1 MRGSGI
7 EALAR
12 LDYLRG
18 HGTGWCVV
26 QGPAGIGK
34 SMLLAE
40 LAHRAGRRG
49 DDCTRIELGPTPA
62 ADWLC
67 LLADAWNV
75 DSTTVGSPTELRR
88 RMQERLI
95 GLATMN
101 RSQWLLVDQAEPV
114 STELIRGIRWLVSA
128 AGSCSLSLIAVLTE
142 HDAGHPHS
150 DADLRLEL
158 WPWEPADC
166 RRYVEACLQRAKAA
180 ANVSDDA
187 IAALHERTGGV
198 PGTLAKLCEW
208 TWLSLPGGVGDR
220 HPRRPDSCRRR

>member
-1 MRGSGI
+1 
-7 EALAR
+7 
-12 LDYLRG
+12 
-18 HGTGWCVV
+18 
-26 QGPAGIGK
+26 
-34 SMLLAE
+34 
-40 LAHRAGRRG
+40 
-49 DDCTRIELGPTPA
+49 
-62 ADWLC
+62 
-67 LLADAWNV
+67 
-75 DSTTVGSPTELRR
+75 
-88 RMQERLI
+88 
-95 GLATMN
+95 MN

-208 TWLSLPGGVGDR
+208 TWLASQAESVIDIRGDLIHAVADELLPSD
-220 HPRRPDSCRRR
+220 RRPPSYEMSAAYGGW